1 MTHFR
6 FESPWLLLFLL
17 LIPWAVYLSK
27 RKRFGT
33 IQYSSIEMLKTL
45 RPSRINILE
54 IAPIILRSLAV
65 VLIVLAFARPQEGRK
80 RTEIVS
86 PGVDI
91 VLAID
96 TSGSMKALDL
106 RKDDRPVDRLVVV
119 KDVVVEFV
127 RERRYDRIGMVA
139 FGKEAFTQ
147 CPLTLDHDIL
157 INFLEK
163 LTIGIAGDMTA
174 IGNAIGISVKRLK
187 DIKSKSKVIILL
199 TDGRNNAGSIT
210 PNQAAMIAKTYGIKI
225 YTIGV
230 GTMGKAP
237 FLVDSF
243 FGKKYVYQDVELDEE
258 TLKAIAEKTNGKYFR
273 ATSADAL
280 KKIYDQI
287 DKLETTEVK
296 VVEHSEYNELF
307 PNFLIPGLLL
317 LLMEFFFINTRLR
330 RIP

>member
-6 FESPWLLLFLL
+6 FESPWLLLFLV
-17 LIPWAVYLSK
+17 LIPWAMFLSK

-33 IQYSSIEMLKTL
+33 IQYSSIEMLKEL

-54 IAPIILRSLAV
+54 VAPIILRGLAIA
-65 VLIVLAFARPQEGRK
+65 LIVLAFARPQEGRK

-106 RKDDRPVDRLVVV
+106 RKDDKPDRLVVV

-127 RERRYDRIGMVA
+127 RERQYDRIGMVA

-163 LTIGIAGDMTA
+163 LKIGVAGDMTA

-243 FGKKYVYQDVELDEE
+243 FGQRYVYQDVELDED

-307 PNFLIPGLLL
+307 PNFLIPGLML